1 MNTDSLVTRAART
14 SCATLLLA
22 FWLPATAA
30 IPGIELVDRTE
41 ISTYIDSNGDSIGPL
56 ATSAG
61 GRYTLFASAAS
72 NLVSGDTNGVAD
84 VFVHDAN
91 DDSLERVSVAS
102 DGSEANAISG
112 PLSTYTQRGG
122 ISNDGRYVVF
132 QSQAT
137 NFVTEPTGGQSQ
149 VYRRDRVTG
158 TTTLISRGT
167 DALPATGHVFLGA
180 STPDSRYTVFATSA
194 GNFPD
199 TGNRRQVYR
208 YDANDGSLVRVTVSF
223 DGQPTDATENNMEI
237 SDEGRFVLFSS
248 YADNVLPGGAASTYD
263 LFLRDLQT
271 GTTQQ
276 VTVSD
281 AGTPVSPPFPQIDSA
296 ASVGLLSVD
305 GRYTVFTTNALLSA
319 ADTDMRNDVYRFD
332 RLSGTTTLISTG
344 VGGVT
349 PLGINLAPSVSA
361 DGSRIL
367 FASFPL
373 NMVDPTVLF
382 IRDMTAGTLTSL
394 AVPPARYYVDANL
407 VLARDGSQVF
417 INRRDPPPLNGF
429 QQIHRFDIGSG
440 SLTRL
445 SRAGAFSVGPY
456 ADGHSEAMAPPSPSA
471 DGNLV
476 AFASEATNLVTGDT
490 NGVSDIFVRDRSG
503 AATERVSL
511 RANGTESPCASKQ
524 PTLTPDARYVVFA
537 SCGELTVPASRQQS
551 EIYRYD
557 RNLGTMALVSI
568 GIAGSRADDA
578 SFEPHVSSDGRYI
591 AFRSCASNFVPVA
604 GGTACQIYLR
614 DMDAGATVLVS
625 RSNAGQPAS
634 SGFSSGA
641 FVSGDGRFV
650 GYTSDAPNLVANDT
664 NERYDAFVF
673 DRITATTE
681 RISVS
686 AAGAQG
692 TGSSSFRSLDQAGN
706 LATFE
711 STSGNFSSSGN
722 GIETQSY
729 LRDRSAATTTQI
741 AVPGDARA
749 AVRDPAVSLDG
760 RFVAFI
766 GYSAD
771 SGVSTVDDTNKDKLF
786 VLDRNDGSY
795 RALTWFTLATQPT
808 HAKPATGE
816 PRLSADGRSV
826 AFASTR
832 DDLTSDDGN
841 GAFTSIF
848 IARLDDAIFADSFG
862 P

>member
-1 MNTDSLVTRAART
+1 MNTDSLVTRVART
-14 SCATLLLA
+14 SSATLLLA

-30 IPGIELVDRTE
+30 VPGIELVDRTA

-56 ATSAG
+56 ATSAS
-61 GRYTLFASAAS
+61 GRFTLFASAAS

-91 DDSLERVSVAS
+91 DDSLERASVAS
-102 DGSEANAISG
+102 DGSQTNAASA
-112 PLSTYTQRGG
+112 PFSMYTQRGG

-132 QSQAT
+132 QSEAT
-137 NFVTEPTGGQSQ
+137 NFVAEPTGGQTQ
-149 VYRRDRVTG
+149 VYRRDRVAG

-167 DALPATGHVFLGA
+167 DGLPATGHVFLGA
-180 STPDSRYTVFATSA
+180 STPDGRYTVFATSA

-199 TGNRRQVYR
+199 TGGRRQVYR
-208 YDANDGSLVRVTVSF
+208 YDANDSSLVRVTVSF
-223 DGQPTDATENNMEI
+223 DGQPTDATEDNMEI
-237 SDEGRFVLFSS
+237 SDDGRFVLFSS
-248 YADNVLPGGAASTYD
+248 FADNVLPGGAAITYD

-271 GTTQQ
+271 STTQQ

-281 AGTPVSPPFPQIDSA
+281 AGAPVSPPFFQPDSPS
-296 ASVGLLSVD
+296 SVGLLSGD
-305 GRYTVFTTNALLSA
+305 GRYAVFTTNALLSA
-319 ADTDMRNDVYRFD
+319 ADTDTRNDVYRFD
-332 RLSGTTTLISTG
+332 RLSGTTTLISTN

-349 PLGINLAPSVSA
+349 PLGINRAPSVSA

-367 FASFPL
+367 FASAPL
-373 NMVDPTVLF
+373 NAADPSALF
-382 IRDMTAGTLTSL
+382 VRDMTAGTLASL
-394 AVPPARYYVDANL
+394 AVPPARYSLDANL

-417 INRRDPPPLNGF
+417 INARDLPPRNGLRH
-429 QQIHRFDIGSG
+429 IHRFDIGSG

-456 ADGHSEAMAPPSPSA
+456 ADGPGETAAAPSPSA
-471 DGNLV
+471 DGSLV

-503 AATERVSL
+503 AATERISL
-511 RANGTESPCASKQ
+511 RANGTESPCASTR

-537 SCGELTVPASRQQS
+537 SCGALAVPASGQQS

-557 RNLGTMALVSI
+557 RNLGIMALVSI

-591 AFRSCASNFVPVA
+591 AFRSCASNLVPAA

-614 DMDAGATVLVS
+614 DMDAGTTVLVS
-625 RSNAGQPAS
+625 RSSAGQPAS
-634 SGFSSGA
+634 SGFSSDA

-650 GYTSDAPNLVANDT
+650 GFTSSAPNLVANDT
-664 NERYDAFVF
+664 NGSSDAFVF

-681 RISVS
+681 RISLS

-692 TGSSSFRSLDQAGN
+692 NSSSTFRSLDQAGN

-711 STSGNFSSSGN
+711 STSGNFSTG
-722 GIETQSY
+722 GGVETRSY
-729 LRDRSAATTTQI
+729 LRDRSAATTTLI
-741 AVPGDARA
+741 AAPGDARA
-749 AVRDPAVSLDG
+749 AVLDPTVSLDG

-795 RALTWFTLATQPT
+795 RALTWFTQATQPSQ
-808 HAKPATGE
+808 AKPATRK
-816 PRLSADGRSV
+816 PRLSADGRSI
-826 AFASTR
+826 AFVSTR

-848 IARLDDAIFADSFG
+848 IAHLDDAIFADSFG